1 MTSHLGNLVERERSM
16 TKLVNNGPE
25 EHLDLVEKMQKGLKV
40 RRSGVYAIVGVV
52 RKEGDTN
59 DDDKKDGF
67 DQSYSENH
75 DDASE

>member
-1 MTSHLGNLVERERSM
+1 MTSHLGNLVERERAL

-40 RRSGVYAIVGVV
+40 RRSGVYDIGGGVWTTPMMMIK
-52 RKEGDTN
+52 RM
-59 DDDKKDGF
+59 GF
-67 DQSYSENH
+67 DQSYGVLYN